1 MARSGALVCRT
12 ADSDGATTGAMRG
25 AARVSPSSNGW
36 LFNLETDGN
45 HGLRLDRFAT
55 EQGRTIAPLA
65 DRCQRRRNQPFVAL
79 NDFEIL
85 GNSVSAN
92 RGVDEHVALKAR
104 FQRGTGID
112 WCHALQKH
120 CRLQRRVPDARLTV
134 GLNNPWRS
142 RPARG

>member
-25 AARVSPSSNGW
+25 AARGSPSSSGW

-45 HGLRLDRFAT
+45 HGLRLDWFAT
-55 EQGRTIAPLA
+55 EHGRAVAPLA
-65 DRCQRRRNQPFVAL
+65 DRCQRRRNQPLVAL

-92 RGVDEHVALKAR
+92 RGVDVDVALNAGL
-104 FQRGTGID
+104 QGVEGIE
-112 WCHALQKH
+112 WVH
-120 CRLQRRVPDARLTV
+120 
-134 GLNNPWRS
+134 GLRKKC
-142 RPARG
+142 